1 MSVMTAQ
8 PVLPMSMVPCA
19 VRVGAAADLLEDAS
33 GGEVFIHGNL
43 TYAWSSEDQA
53 LRRLTA
59 VQLVELQVA
68 KVGEVAD
75 AFGVDTATLWRWRR
89 EFAGAGVG
97 GLVPDKRGPKGASKL
112 TASVIADIRA
122 RRAGGASLRAVAA
135 ATGLST
141 GSVRRALT
149 LGALELDQDACDGDG
164 EGSDARVGDAQS
176 LESVVDL
183 PVLAV
188 PAARTG
194 DRVAARWGW
203 IECAGPVFTPAA
215 QVPLAGLFLALPA
228 LAATGL
234 LSCAKEVYTRL
245 PGGFY
250 GLDTMLV
257 EGVLRALAG
266 EPRAEGATRI
276 DPTDLGRVLGLD
288 RAPEVKT
295 IRRKIAQLAQ
305 AGAAGKLQ
313 AAIAG
318 HHLSRGDA
326 DVAGVGV
333 VLYVDGHVRAYQGT
347 KRTGK
352 THLSR
357 LRFPAPATVETWVA
371 DGDGGPVLVVMSE
384 PGASLAGELRR
395 LLPELRTAVGDH
407 RRVLVGF
414 DRGGWSPALFAH
426 MAAAGFD
433 VLTWRKG
440 TIADLPGE
448 QFTDVAFTAETG
460 REYTWAL
467 ADTVVDVPID
477 DHGGVF
483 AMRQVTRW
491 DTKKDTPR
499 QVHVLTTRTDLDAA
513 QVIYR
518 MGTRWRLENY
528 FRYARMHFDLD
539 AHHCYASTDD
549 DAHRL
554 IPNPAKRAAHADV
567 QAARARHDRAQGRTD
582 AAMLAARSPAPGTPT
597 ILTNRVHDAITADLR
612 AAQTDLAAA
621 QQTHKTIPT
630 RIPLGQLHP
639 GQQVLDAETK
649 LITHAIAAAAFNT
662 INALARD
669 IRLDT
674 GYARAN
680 HEAHTLARHVLTHSG
695 DIDPG
700 DGVLTVRLDP
710 MPTARATAAI
720 RELCEHLT
728 ATRTRYPGTDL
739 TLRYEIKPH
748 P

>member
-8 PVLPMSMVPCA
+8 QVLPMSMAPGA
-19 VRVGAAADLLEDAS
+19 VRVGAAADLVEDGL
-33 GGEVFIHGNL
+33 GGEVFLHGNL
-43 TYAWSSEDQA
+43 TYAWSAEDQA

-59 VQLVELQVA
+59 VQLVELRVA

-75 AFGVDTATLWRWRR
+75 AFGVDTATLWRWRH

-97 GLVPDKRGPKGASKL
+97 ALVPDKRGPKGASKL
-112 TASVIADIRA
+112 TASVIADVRA
-122 RRAGGASLRAVAA
+122 RRQGGASLRAIAA

-149 LGALELDQDACDGDG
+149 PDAGDLELDDDAGH
-164 EGSDARVGDAQS
+164 AQGDAQNDDAQV
-176 LESVVDL
+176 LEPVVDL

-194 DRVAARWGW
+194 DRVAARWGAL
-203 IECAGPVFTPAA
+203 ECAAPVFTPAA
-215 QVPLAGLFLALPA
+215 RVPLAGLFLAMPA
-228 LAATGL
+228 LQATGL
-234 LSCAKEVYTRL
+234 LSCANEVYRL
-245 PGGFY
+245 PDGFY
-250 GLDTMLV
+250 GLNTMLV

-295 IRRKIAQLAQ
+295 IRRKINQLAQ
-305 AGAAGKLQ
+305 LRRAGELQ
-313 AAIAG
+313 AAIAR

-326 DVAGVGV
+326 DVVGVGV

-347 KRTGK
+347 KRIGK

-371 DGDGGPVLVVMSE
+371 GGDGGPVLVVMSE

-440 TIADLPGE
+440 TIADLDAE
-448 QFTDVAFTAETG
+448 MFTDVTFTGETG
-460 REYTWAL
+460 RQYTWTL
-467 ADTVVDVPID
+467 ADTVVDVPTD

-483 AMRQVTRW
+483 PMRQVTRW
-491 DTKKDTPR
+491 DTKKNVPR
-499 QVHVLTTRTDLDAA
+499 QVHVLTTRTDLDAG

-518 MGTRWRLENY
+518 MGARWRLENY

-539 AHHCYASTDD
+539 AHHAYASSDD
-549 DAHRL
+549 DPARL
-554 IPNPAKRAAHADV
+554 VPNPAKRAAHLDV
-567 QAARARHDRAQGRTD
+567 AAARARYDRAQGRTD
-582 AAMLAARSPAPGTPT
+582 AAMLAAHSPEPGTTT
-597 ILTNRVHDAITADLR
+597 ILTNIVHDAITADLR
-612 AAQTDLAAA
+612 AAEAALAAA
-621 QQTHKTIPT
+621 QQAHKAIAT
-630 RIPLGQLHP
+630 RIPLGVLHP

-680 HEAHTLARHVLTHSG
+680 HEAHTLARHVLTQSG

-700 DGVLTVRLDP
+700 VDGVLTVRLDP

-720 RELCEHLT
+720 GELCEHLT
-728 ATRTRYPGTDL
+728 ATQTRYPGTDL
-739 TLRYEIKPH
+739 ILRYEIKTRS
-748 P
+748 